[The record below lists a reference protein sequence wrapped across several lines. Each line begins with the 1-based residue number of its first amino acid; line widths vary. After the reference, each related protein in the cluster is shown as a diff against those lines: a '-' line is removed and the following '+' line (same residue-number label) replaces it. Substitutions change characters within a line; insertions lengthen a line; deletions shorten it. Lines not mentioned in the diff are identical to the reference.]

1 MEKHGKQYEKFVGC
15 GLPIKTK
22 TETIEVSLYIFKLCI
37 TPNQKVFN
45 AGLNSKN
52 KIWCCLINTKVF

>member
-45 AGLNSKN
+45 AG
-52 KIWCCLINTKVF
+52 